1 MPIKDNFQSLLI
13 LFKVAKALEI
23 ETLRELLA
31 ASIAS
36 YFRLRSMEDVRKEF
50 GIVEYAPLITID
62 PAMLDVEKR
71 FNWVFNENEKAKM
84 EL

>member
-1 MPIKDNFQSLLI
+1 MI

-31 ASIAS
+31 ATIAS
-36 YFRLRSMEDVRKEF
+36 YFRQRSMDDVKKEF
-50 GIVEYAPLITID
+50 GIVDYAPLITID
-62 PAMLDVEKR
+62 PVMMDVEKR
-71 FNWVFNENEKAKM
+71 FSWVFNENDKAKM

>member
-1 MPIKDNFQSLLI
+1 MI

-31 ASIAS
+31 ATIAS
-36 YFRLRSMEDVRKEF
+36 YFRQRSMDDVKKEF
-50 GIVEYAPLITID
+50 GIIEYAPLITID
-62 PAMLDVEKR
+62 PAMMDVEKR
-71 FNWVFNENEKAKM
+71 FSWAFNENEKAKM